1 MALWLM
7 LLLVWT
13 TVIPAALFISA
24 SVVATLHERRLTRLP
39 RLAVP
44 RQIRAP
50 RPACGRRMHTSGLP
64 AVGRVQPMRL
74 RVGAR
79 HR

>member
-1 MALWLM
+1 MTLWLT

-13 TVIPAALFISA
+13 TGIPAALFISA
-24 SVVATLHERRLTRLP
+24 SVVATLHERRLNRLP
-39 RLAVP
+39 GLALP
-44 RQIRAP
+44 RQIRP
-50 RPACGRRMHTSGLP
+50 PAAGCGRRVHASGRP
-64 AVGRVQPMRL
+64 ALGGAQPMRL